1 MGHHDDITNP
11 WRDLKNYTW
20 SQHMRNRGLRGH
32 KADVVVL
39 DDYTDALN
47 SHMAD
52 AYKKQAL
59 DELFGVK

>member
-1 MGHHDDITNP
+1 
-11 WRDLKNYTW
+11 
-20 SQHMRNRGLRGH
+20 MRNRGLRGH